1 MNIAGYNYNIYDDV
15 TMQGMN
21 HKILIVEDDTNIRD
35 YLVEA
40 FEEANYS
47 TSGTGDGIEALKKIR
62 EENIDLVILDLG
74 IENISGETVCIEAK
88 KAKPNLPIIILTA
101 KNTSKDI
108 VYGLDIGA
116 DDYISK
122 PFDTDELLARVR
134 VRLKQQGS
142 DVLQIDD
149 LTLNTS
155 TLEVMRESKKIPL
168 TAKEFKL
175 LEYLM
180 INSGVVLSRET
191 ILDHIWLYSP
201 DIETRVVD
209 VYIGYLRKKI
219 DDGFEKKLIQSVRGF
234 GYTLK

>member
-1 MNIAGYNYNIYDDV
+1 MTNKV
-15 TMQGMN
+15 
-21 HKILIVEDDTNIRD
+21 LIVEDDKNIRD

-40 FEEANYS
+40 FKDANFS
-47 TSGTGDGIEALKKIR
+47 TVATGDGAQALKMIK
-62 EENIDLVILDLG
+62 EDNLDLVILDLG
-74 IENISGETVCIEAK
+74 IENISGETVCVEAK
-88 KAKPNLPIIILTA
+88 KANPHLPIIILTA
-101 KNTSKDI
+101 KNTSRDI
-108 VYGLDIGA
+108 VHGLDIGA

-122 PFDTDELLARVR
+122 PFDTDELLARAR

-142 DVLQIDD
+142 DTLQIED
-149 LTLNTS
+149 LVLNTS
-155 TLEVMRESKKIPL
+155 TLDVKRGEKKISL

-180 INSGVVLSRET
+180 VNSGVVLSRET

-219 DDGFEKKLIQSVRGF
+219 DDGFDRKLIQSVRGF